1 MARVIQK
8 KKGFKFDFDFILKV
22 FFVAFAIGILVLVA
36 LKIEERIEN
45 NKVKKV
51 EPLFSSTEY
60 GDYFVRNVYGEEK
73 GALDGFFEDDEL
85 QTFYDSPAEGLS
97 FFIFV
102 YNSDLDV
109 YIDETIADDESTD
122 ENEQEVL
129 IDFITK
135 DFNSEKVG
143 EQSLRKLITD
153 YISKLNTEEHT
164 YVYLLDLHTQDQY
177 YGEYIPV
184 LNLAVSED
192 TLALCQITFET
203 LTEDNYTD
211 YAQNKVF
218 QFNTSGHTTVYNEA
232 AAALGAVLNKLN

>member
-22 FFVAFAIGILVLVA
+22 FFVSFSIAILVLVT
-36 LKIEERIEN
+36 LKIIERVEN
-45 NKVKKV
+45 KKIKTV
-51 EPLFSSTEY
+51 EPLFSTEEY
-60 GDYFVRNVYGEEK
+60 ADYFIRNVYGEEK
-73 GALDGFFEDDEL
+73 GALDGFFEDEEL
-85 QTFYDSPAEGLS
+85 QHFYNVPAEGLS

-109 YIDETIADDESTD
+109 YVDETIADDESTD
-122 ENEQEVL
+122 VNEQEVL
-129 IDFITK
+129 KNFITE
-135 DFNSEKVG
+135 DFNADKLG
-143 EQSLRKLITD
+143 TQSLKQLITD
-153 YISKLNTEEHT
+153 YITKLNTEEHT
-164 YVYLLDLHTQDQY
+164 YVYLLDLHTQDSY
-177 YGEYIPV
+177 YGQSLPI
-184 LNLAVSED
+184 LNLSVGEN

-203 LTEDNYTD
+203 LSEDNYTD